1 MIFEFGKHEIEIY
14 DNIQDLPILT
24 FQKFNKYQM
33 MASEIGNDFEDYDR
47 RTAKTIAFLDKGMVK
62 EARQELENR
71 RIAVFNAYRE
81 FTPVGYSF
89 AVLIRRIDK
98 KEYNKK
104 TSEEIDDILK
114 HLEKIGFDFKTS
126 IEKLKEVKKKIDQQ
140 LLVYYPK
147 FFPKNQ
153 NKDIL
158 ALRAKRVNY
167 LLDLIIEKKESIK
180 EEVFEVEKEILENDT
195 PHVWN
200 VHIENNMERVLEVD
214 FNKFAIQVTELS
226 NQRLEDM
233 TTFRFYATVEYL
245 KEKNK
250 KQ

>member
-47 RTAKTIAFLDKGMVK
+47 RTAKTIAFLDKGMIK

-98 KEYNKK
+98 KEYTKK

-114 HLEKIGFDFKTS
+114 QLEKIGFDFKTS

-158 ALRAKRVNY
+158 VLRAKRVNY
-167 LLDLIIEKKESIK
+167 LLDLIIEKKVSIK
-180 EEVFEVEKEILENDT
+180 EEVFEVEKEILENDK

-250 KQ
+250 K

>member
-47 RTAKTIAFLDKGMVK
+47 RTAKTIAFLDKGMIK

-98 KEYNKK
+98 KEYTKK

-114 HLEKIGFDFKTS
+114 HLEQIGFDFKTS
-126 IEKLKEVKKKIDQQ
+126 IEKLKEVKKKSTNSYWFIIQSFFQ
-140 LLVYYPK
+140 KIKIRILL
-147 FFPKNQ
+147 
-153 NKDIL
+153 
-158 ALRAKRVNY
+158 RSER
-167 LLDLIIEKKESIK
+167 KE
-180 EEVFEVEKEILENDT
+180 
-195 PHVWN
+195 
-200 VHIENNMERVLEVD
+200 
-214 FNKFAIQVTELS
+214 
-226 NQRLEDM
+226 
-233 TTFRFYATVEYL
+233 
-245 KEKNK
+245 
-250 KQ
+250 